1 MKVQTYLDV
10 LALEPV
16 GGERDERVLV
26 QRQPRAQHQNGRA
39 RNLEEGEIL
48 THHSVVMRRIKSSRQ
63 NNSYFVFKTVPL
75 AR

>member
-1 MKVQTYLDV
+1 MQTYLDV

-16 GGERDERVLV
+16 GGERDEGVLV

-48 THHSVVMRRIKSSRQ
+48 AHHSVVMHEEDKVKSA
-63 NNSYFVFKTVPL
+63 K
-75 AR
+75 